1 MRNGV
6 CPLCEGTEI
15 VVPRGMRDSGRYQ
28 FLAAVSVLVKPH
40 SVEPVDPAG
49 VFVPFICR
57 RCGYT
62 QRWQVETVNSM
73 IKRNLGSALRAR
85 SARGREMEMI
95 LRGITHNLM
104 LLKPDKGEG

>member
-1 MRNGV
+1 MAR
-6 CPLCEGTEI
+6 LLRT
-15 VVPRGMRDSGRYQ
+15 RRSR
-28 FLAAVSVLVKPH
+28 
-40 SVEPVDPAG
+40 
-49 VFVPFICR
+49 R

-85 SARGREMEMI
+85 SNRRREMEMI

-104 LLKPDKGEG
+104 LLRRQNRVGTEQECPPYFPEVMQLHSKIDRMEQMLGKPEGSATPPRE